1 MRSMLAEPVPCT
13 VIEEVGSTGVG
24 AMALAFIIL
33 AVATVIFLAKA
44 WGSPEHKRFVQN
56 FLGVAGDDAHVYGWI
71 FSAATI

>member
-1 MRSMLAEPVPCT
+1 MTSLGEMRSMLAEPVPCT

-44 WGSPEHKRFVQN
+44 WGSPEHKRFVRSR
-56 FLGVAGDDAHVYGWI
+56 LVCPGMK
-71 FSAATI
+71 

>member
-1 MRSMLAEPVPCT
+1 MLAEPVPCT

-44 WGSPEHKRFVQN
+44 WGSPEHKRFVRSCI
-56 FLGVAGDDAHVYGWI
+56 VAGGDSSERI